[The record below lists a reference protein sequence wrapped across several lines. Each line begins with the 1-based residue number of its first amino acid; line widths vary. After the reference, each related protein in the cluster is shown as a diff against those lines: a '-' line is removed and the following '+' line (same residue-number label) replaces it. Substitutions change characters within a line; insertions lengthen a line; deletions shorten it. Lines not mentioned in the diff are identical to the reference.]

1 MMIRI
6 LSISFLLLLSNL
18 LSAQNPDSGN
28 DRAQKL
34 LAKTIKAHGGK
45 KYNKAQYQ
53 FTFRGNIY
61 RFKNSKNGYYY
72 TVRKS
77 KGGQQIY
84 DQLINGEFSR
94 SINGKDVD
102 LSEKEKQ
109 GGSGGLNSVIY
120 FATLPH
126 KLSDPA
132 VKLTYGGETSIK
144 GIKYHVLEVRF
155 GQEGGGVDFD
165 DEYLYWIRK
174 DNNQI
179 DYFAYNY
186 QVGGGGVRFRSAHNK
201 RVVKGILFQDYVN
214 YKAQV
219 GTALFDLPALFEKNQ
234 LKELS
239 KIDTEKIT
247 VIK

>member
-1 MMIRI
+1 MIRI

-18 LSAQNPDSGN
+18 FF
-28 DRAQKL
+28 AQKSDSNKETAQKI

-45 KYNKAQYQ
+45 KYNKAKYQ

-61 RFKNSKNGYYY
+61 RFKNSKKGYHY

-94 SINGKDVD
+94 SINGKEVSF
-102 LSEKEKQ
+102 SEKEKR
-109 GGSGGLNSVIY
+109 GGSGSLNSVIY

-132 VKLTYGGETSIK
+132 VKLGYGGETSIK
-144 GIKYHVLEVRF
+144 GVDYQVLQVRF
-155 GQEGGGVDFD
+155 EQDGGGVDFD
-165 DEYLYWIRK
+165 DEYVYWIRK

-219 GTALFDLPALFEKNQ
+219 GTALFDLPALFEKDQ

-239 KIDTEKIT
+239 KINTEKIT
-247 VIK
+247 VLK